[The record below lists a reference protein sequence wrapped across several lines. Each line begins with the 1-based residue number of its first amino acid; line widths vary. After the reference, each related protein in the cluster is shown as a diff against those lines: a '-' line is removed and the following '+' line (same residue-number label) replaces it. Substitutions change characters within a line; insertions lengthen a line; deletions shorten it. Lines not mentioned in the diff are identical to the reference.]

1 LLASEMVNIYIMLNL
16 DQIGEKIAE
25 QRKKLGLG

>member
-1 LLASEMVNIYIMLNL
+1 MVNIYIMLNL